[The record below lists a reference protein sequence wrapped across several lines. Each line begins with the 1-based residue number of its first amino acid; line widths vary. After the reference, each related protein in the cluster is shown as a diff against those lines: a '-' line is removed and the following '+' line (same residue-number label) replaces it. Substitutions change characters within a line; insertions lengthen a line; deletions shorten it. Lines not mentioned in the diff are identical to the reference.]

1 MVDSPT
7 RHLIYEPCNIVSAK
21 RPAFFILAVDIFA
34 LKFTG
39 AVVEAFCAVKVFV
52 FLFEEYRRG
61 WQESFN
67 FSLLVGFRFLER
79 RSSGRVGEA
88 GSVVAKKSAGAW
100 EMLATRF
107 DF

>member
-1 MVDSPT
+1 MVDSPI

-21 RPAFFILAVDIFA
+21 RPAFFIFAVDIFA
-34 LKFTG
+34 LEFTG

-52 FLFEEYRRG
+52 CLFEEYRRD

-79 RSSGRVGEA
+79 RSSCPVGEA
-88 GSVVAKKSAGAW
+88 GPVAKKSAGAW